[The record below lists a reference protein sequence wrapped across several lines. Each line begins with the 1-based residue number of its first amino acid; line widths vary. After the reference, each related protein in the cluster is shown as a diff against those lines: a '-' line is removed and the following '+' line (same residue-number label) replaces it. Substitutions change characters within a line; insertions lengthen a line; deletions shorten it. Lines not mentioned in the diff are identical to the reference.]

1 MARLPHY
8 IAQGEASPSQRV
20 LHPGWMVYVENY
32 IKVAHGWLNGWFMW
46 LKWFIYMA
54 MVKYYHL
61 VMTNSSKDPPFLR
74 GKPSVYFCG
83 PSIPWLF

>member
-8 IAQGEASPSQRV
+8 IAQGEGFPSQRV

-46 LKWFIYMA
+46 LKWFIYI
-54 MVKYYHL
+54 YTYGNGEIL
-61 VMTNSSKDPPFLR
+61 
-74 GKPSVYFCG
+74 PSGYD
-83 PSIPWLF
+83 